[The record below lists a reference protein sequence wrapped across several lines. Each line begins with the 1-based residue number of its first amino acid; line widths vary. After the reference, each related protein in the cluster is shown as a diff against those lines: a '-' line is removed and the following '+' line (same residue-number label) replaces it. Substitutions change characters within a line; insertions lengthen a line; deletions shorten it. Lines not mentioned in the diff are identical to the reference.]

1 VIGTY
6 ASAIVICLAAIVLGR
21 AICVL
26 SGHDGSTWLAP
37 AVGLAAL
44 MVVCEVAVSLPGH
57 GWTAAAVVLLVS
69 LASVW
74 IGVRRRA
81 GWPDPAD
88 LVPVAIAV
96 LVITTVPFL
105 ANGRVGVLGISYLND
120 THWHLFLAQ
129 GLLDP
134 SIRPLDSYG
143 AGYPLGPHAVAAA
156 FAQGLGTS
164 VDRSLT
170 GLLVA
175 VPVLTGLAALG
186 ALGELRR
193 TQRWLVAVA
202 AAIPYLAA
210 AGYVQSAFKEP
221 IMSLLMLGL
230 VLALQ
235 AGRRES
241 FARPAAVGIPLA
253 VLIAGVLYDYSYP
266 GLIWPVAILA
276 CWLALELVFGGAW
289 RRLRALATG
298 VRRALPALALATL
311 VLIVL
316 IAPDLHRMYS
326 FWQSNGGSSVGT
338 VGGVTTAALA
348 NLAGPLHALEGFSLW
363 LWGDFRFPPP
373 GTFRADVLPACAVA
387 VLGFALVRALGR
399 RDLAWVGAIAGF
411 ALVYLYTKHS
421 QSPYVAAKALAIP
434 GPLLVL
440 GSGAAL
446 LAPLPP
452 FPGRSVAALGLAL
465 AAVVF
470 LVLSFDSDL
479 LALRDAQVG
488 PSEHTAELRSLRA
501 LLHGRPTLVLFY
513 DDYFK
518 WELLGV
524 PVSSPLMP
532 SPIPIGVSPAK
543 PWAYGQALDFD
554 SITAADLDRFDYV
567 ITTRTAAQSQ
577 PPPNFHLVGSSASYE
592 VFHRVGLTP
601 VRSVLPESGQPGAK
615 LNCATPSGRLLSRRR
630 GIAAVRAAPV
640 AVSVAPLIPGSSQQI
655 VLHLTPGRWQ
665 LSLPYVSAQ
674 AVTVRAPGLAVRLP
688 ANLDRPGSLWPVGAV
703 TSTGAPIT
711 LTLTMTDAGTIS
723 STDPVAEY
731 FSPQPLLAQPEA
743 PERTIPLH
751 AACGRYVDWYQ
762 LG

>member
-21 AICVL
+21 AICVM
-26 SGHDGSTWLAP
+26 SGHEGSTWLAP

-44 MVVCEVAVSLPGH
+44 MIVCQVAVSLPGH
-57 GWTAAAVVLLVS
+57 GWTAAGVVVVLVS
-69 LASVW
+69 VG
-74 IGVRRRA
+74 IGARRA
-81 GWPDPAD
+81 AAWPAATD
-88 LVPVAIAV
+88 LVPVAAAV

-105 ANGRVGVLGISYLND
+105 ANGRVGVLGVSVLND

-134 SIRPLDSYG
+134 SIRPLDGYG

-170 GLLVA
+170 GLLIA
-175 VPVLTGLAALG
+175 TPVLTGLTALG
-186 ALGELRR
+186 LLGEVRR
-193 TQRWLVAVA
+193 TGRWLVAIA

-210 AGYVQSAFKEP
+210 AWYVQSAFKEP
-221 IMSLLMLGL
+221 IMSLLLLGL

-235 AGRRES
+235 TGRREA
-241 FARPAAVGIPLA
+241 FARPGAVAVPVA
-253 VLIAGVLYDYSYP
+253 VLIAGMLYDYSYP

-276 CWLALELVFGGAW
+276 CWLVLEPVIGGGW
-289 RRLRALATG
+289 RRFSVLVLGTRH
-298 VRRALPALALATL
+298 ALPALALAAL

-316 IAPDLHRMYS
+316 IAPDLNRMYT

-348 NLAGPLHALEGFSLW
+348 NLAGPLHTLEGFNVW
-363 LWGDFRFPPP
+363 LWGDFRFAPP
-373 GTFRADVLPACAVA
+373 GTLRADVLPGFAVA
-387 VLGFALVRALGR
+387 VLGFALVRALAR
-399 RDLAWVGAIAGF
+399 RELPWVAAMIGF
-411 ALVYLYTKHS
+411 ALVYVYTKHS
-421 QSPYVAAKALAIP
+421 QSPYVAAKALAMP
-434 GPLLVL
+434 GPLLIV

-446 LAPLPP
+446 LTPLAR
-452 FPGRSVAALGLAL
+452 FRGRALASLALAL
-465 AAVVF
+465 AAVF
-470 LVLSFDSDL
+470 FFVLSFNSDL

-488 PSEHTAELRSLRA
+488 PSDHTAELRSLRP

-532 SPIPIGVSPAK
+532 SPTPVAVSAAK

-554 SITAADLDRFDYV
+554 SIDAAQLDRFDYV
-567 ITTRTAAQSQ
+567 ITTRTRAQSQ
-577 PPPNFHLVGSSASYE
+577 PPANFHLVATSPSYE
-592 VFHRVGLTP
+592 VFRRLGPTP
-601 VRSVLPESGQPGAK
+601 VRRVLPESGQPGAT
-615 LNCATPSGRLLSRRR
+615 LNCGTPAGRLLSRQH
-630 GIAAVRAAPV
+630 GVAAVRAAPV
-640 AVSVAPLIPGSSQQI
+640 SVAVAPLLPGQSQQ
-655 VLHLTPGRWQ
+655 LKLRLAPGRWQ
-665 LSLPYVSAQ
+665 LSLPYVSSQ
-674 AVTVRAPGLAVRLP
+674 ALVVRGSGLDVRLP
-688 ANLDRPGSLWPVGAV
+688 ANLDRPGSLWPAGTV
-703 TSTGAPIT
+703 TSTGTPIT
-711 LTLTMTDAGTIS
+711 LTLTVA
-723 STDPVAEY
+723 DPGALFSGDPPAQY
-731 FSPQPLLAQPEA
+731 FIPQPLVAVPDT
-743 PERTIPLH
+743 PERIIPLH